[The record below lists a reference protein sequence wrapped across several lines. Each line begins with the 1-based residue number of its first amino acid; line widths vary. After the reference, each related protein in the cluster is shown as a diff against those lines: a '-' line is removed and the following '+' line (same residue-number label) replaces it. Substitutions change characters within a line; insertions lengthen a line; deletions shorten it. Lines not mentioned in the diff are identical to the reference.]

1 MSIAMIS
8 SSQAVESSERTI
20 TLVDS
25 TSADTMASVSLKQ
38 FAEKV
43 IAITEA
49 ARGVGRAVA
58 VYLANRGASL
68 AISDV
73 QVDALTE
80 LSGEPRAAGARV
92 DATVMDARNPGQ
104 VRERIENIVM
114 RVGS

>member
-1 MSIAMIS
+1 
-8 SSQAVESSERTI
+8 
-20 TLVDS
+20 
-25 TSADTMASVSLKQ
+25 MASVSLKQ

-49 ARGVGRAVA
+49 ARGVGRAAA